1 MIWFAVLVQ
10 VKRRATIP
18 RSPPVQIDSLMVTWR
33 LSGPPSA
40 SRLTIPD
47 VMGASVFPAR
57 VPVDGPG
64 GRLAAYEARTEKAL
78 DLLALLTLWIVV
90 VPPWDFGH
98 DVGGIALTIRVAVSV
113 VYGIDLA
120 IRGVLARR
128 PVRYALT
135 HPVMLVSV
143 AFPPVRVIFS
153 FRLVRSVFRRGHLG
167 RFLVAASV
175 LVLNGAVIVYLFE
188 RHAPESSIRTLG
200 ESLWWSLVTVTT
212 VGYGDYTPVTAPGR
226 VTACFVMGIGLLTL
240 AVVTAQVASSFV
252 AQGRSC
258 RARCAAHRPNL
269 GQLADSRRD
278 NAPILLRRVRGED
291 TKLHPH
297 PGTVIRPGKPAM
309 MTPLVAEA
317 RRQAN
322 NALTPGEQALPEPG
336 WDFPRTARV
345 LTSGDQ
351 QRRCSRPR

>member
-1 MIWFAVLVQ
+1 LREASGGTLVAMNDYAQ
-10 VKRRATIP
+10 RPGRGAGD
-18 RSPPVQIDSLMVTWR
+18 DS
-33 LSGPPSA
+33 A
-40 SRLTIPD
+40 
-47 VMGASVFPAR
+47 
-57 VPVDGPG
+57 VDGPG
-64 GRLAAYEARTEKAL
+64 GRLTAYEARTEKAL

-98 DVGGIALTIRVAVSV
+98 DVEGIAWTIRIAVSV

-128 PVRYALT
+128 PLRYALT
-135 HPVMLVSV
+135 HPLLLVSV
-143 AFPPVRVIFS
+143 VFPPVRVIFS

-167 RFLVAASV
+167 RFLVAAAV

-252 AQGRSC
+252 TQGTGKAQPGPQAEPAPAVTLAELDRRLARIEELLTAATASSSQRPAGAPE
-258 RARCAAHRPNL
+258 RAS
-269 GQLADSRRD
+269 GSDS
-278 NAPILLRRVRGED
+278 P
-291 TKLHPH
+291 
-297 PGTVIRPGKPAM
+297 
-309 MTPLVAEA
+309 
-317 RRQAN
+317 
-322 NALTPGEQALPEPG
+322 
-336 WDFPRTARV
+336 
-345 LTSGDQ
+345 
-351 QRRCSRPR
+351 